1 MILAIIKAIIT
12 IILLIGTGIAAQKL
26 NLLQKE
32 DAVTLNKIVIHL
44 ALPALAFIAIRNSE
58 ISFSLLS
65 IPLIAHLT
73 MLGIVMVVLICSYF
87 LKLSKIATGSLMLT
101 AVLGNTAFMGYPVII
116 GTYGEEQLFK
126 AVFYNEFGTAIF
138 MFTLGAFIAS
148 YYGKGDFSLS
158 NILKDMITFPPLIA
172 LFLAFITKP
181 LPLPPVLLEFLVYL
195 SKLTIP
201 LVMISVGLSLDLKQI
216 KQGSVP
222 LFTALLLKLLLSP
235 ILAYSLSKTFSL
247 DPVAWGITTLQ
258 AAMPVSMVSLSLAIK
273 YELDV
278 DFASSIIFTSVLVS
292 MLTIPLV
299 GFFLPH

>member
-1 MILAIIKAIIT
+1 MIVAIIKAIIT
-12 IILLIGTGIAAQKL
+12 ITLLIGIGVGAKRF

-32 DAVTLNKIVIHL
+32 DAITLNKIVIHL

-58 ISFSLLS
+58 VSLSLFS

-73 MLGIVMVVLICSYF
+73 MFGVVLVVLLISHF
-87 LKLSKIATGSLMLT
+87 LKLSKVTTGSLMLT
-101 AVLGNTAFMGYPVII
+101 AVLGNTAFMGYPVIM
-116 GTYGEEQLFK
+116 GAYGEEQLFK

-138 MFTLGAFIAS
+138 MFTIGSFIAS
-148 YYGKGDFSLS
+148 YYGKGEFSLPA
-158 NILKDMITFPPLIA
+158 ILRDMLTFPPLIA
-172 LFLAFITKP
+172 LFLAFVTRP
-181 LPLPPVLLEFLVYL
+181 LPLPAVFLEILVYL

-216 KQGSVP
+216 KQGNIP
-222 LFTALLLKLLLSP
+222 LFTALFLKLLFSP
-235 ILAYSLSKTFSL
+235 LLAYSLGKVFSL
-247 DPVAWGITTLQ
+247 DPITWGITILQ

-278 DFASSIIFTSVLVS
+278 DFASSIIFTSVFVS
-292 MLTIPLV
+292 ILTIPLV